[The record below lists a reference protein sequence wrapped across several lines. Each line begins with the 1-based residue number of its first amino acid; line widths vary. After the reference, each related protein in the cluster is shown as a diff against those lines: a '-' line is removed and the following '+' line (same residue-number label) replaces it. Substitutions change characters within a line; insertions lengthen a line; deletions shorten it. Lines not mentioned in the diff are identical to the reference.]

1 MQPFLRFLSYNNTVP
16 IALTILLS
24 GAGATFAA
32 TNPESIY
39 DSAQSVVVADNT
51 YIANK
56 DLSSFTPR
64 ILIMGVTEDADNY
77 YVAYALTTIDVVDAV
92 WRDVVKEGV
101 LTVSKGVLGEYG
113 DLGLYATEQF
123 KQIVDSQLAYL
134 REVQEIE
141 RKQVT
146 QKIVAT
152 SYSGL
157 IGQFLDES
165 TEVLPGYV
173 PVVTPPSPPEP
184 IVEATPQP
192 DTEGQQD
199 PENEL
204 PQPNPEDPSSNEGGA
219 AVGTSTPSDPLAA
232 PQIQIL
238 GDNPVELS
246 LNASYVDLG
255 IVATDDSGAIPQI
268 KKYVDGVEI
277 SDQVV
282 IDTSL
287 AGEHVIRYVATDVD
301 GNSTSAERLIR
312 VLQSESEPVPD
323 PETDPVVVPVQDPVT
338 DPVVEPVPEAAP
350 PVPENTTAPQTQ
362 TTEEPPAEA
371 ASTPVAE

>member
-1 MQPFLRFLSYNNTVP
+1 MQPFLRFLSYNNAVP

-64 ILIMGVTEDADNY
+64 IVIMGVTEDADNY

-92 WRDVVKEGV
+92 WRDVVKESV

-146 QKIVAT
+146 QKVVAT

-173 PVVTPPSPPEP
+173 PVVTPPKPIAEVAPPATDEP
-184 IVEATPQP
+184 
-192 DTEGQQD
+192 QD
-199 PENEL
+199 PENTAPEL
-204 PQPNPEDPSSNEGGA
+204 ETPAPQDGDANA
-219 AVGTSTPSDPLAA
+219 GTSTPSNSSEA

-277 SDQVV
+277 SDQVA

-287 AGEHVIRYVATDVD
+287 AGEHLIRYVATDVD

-312 VLQSESEPVPD
+312 VLQSESEPALD
-323 PETDPVVVPVQDPVT
+323 LEADPVVEPVQ

>member
-1 MQPFLRFLSYNNTVP
+1 MNPFLRFLSYNNAVP

-64 ILIMGVTEDADNY
+64 IVIMGVTEDADNY

-92 WRDVVKEGV
+92 WRDVVKESV

-146 QKIVAT
+146 QKVVAT

-173 PVVTPPSPPEP
+173 PVVTPPLPPEP
-184 IVEATPQP
+184 IVEVTPP
-192 DTEGQQD
+192 LNTDEPQD
-199 PENEL
+199 PENNTPDPVGPA
-204 PQPNPEDPSSNEGGA
+204 PQDGGSGS
-219 AVGTSTPSDPLAA
+219 GTSTPSNPSSA

-238 GDNPVELS
+238 GDNPVELT

-277 SDQVV
+277 SDQVS
-282 IDTSL
+282 IDTSV
-287 AGEHVIRYVATDVD
+287 AGQHVVRYVATDVD
-301 GNSTSAERLIR
+301 GNSTSAERTVT
-312 VLQSESEPVPD
+312 VL
-323 PETDPVVVPVQDPVT
+323 
-338 DPVVEPVPEAAP
+338 EPVPEAAP
-350 PVPENTTAPQTQ
+350 DPAPQPAPQPDPVDTIPPQTQ

-371 ASTPVAE
+371 ASTPIAE

>member
-1 MQPFLRFLSYNNTVP
+1 MQPFFRFLSYNNAVP

-64 ILIMGVTEDADNY
+64 IVILGVAEDTDNY
-77 YVAYALTTIDVVDAV
+77 YVTYALTTIDVVDAV
-92 WRDVVKEGV
+92 WRDIVKESV

-134 REVQEIE
+134 HEVQEIE

-173 PVVTPPSPPEP
+173 PVVTPPRPPEP
-184 IVEATPQP
+184 IAEATPP
-192 DTEGQQD
+192 LDTGEPQD
-199 PENEL
+199 PENNTPDPEEPA
-204 PQPNPEDPSSNEGGA
+204 PQDGGSGS
-219 AVGTSTPSDPLAA
+219 GTSTPANPSSA

-238 GDNPVELS
+238 GDNPVQLS
-246 LNASYVDLG
+246 LNATYVDLG
-255 IVATDDSGAIPQI
+255 IVATDDSGAIPQVT
-268 KKYVDGVEI
+268 KYVDGVAI

-282 IDTSL
+282 IDTSV
-287 AGEHVIRYVATDVD
+287 AGQRVIRYVATDVD
-301 GNSTSAERLIR
+301 GNSTSAERI
-312 VLQSESEPVPD
+312 VTVVQPSPAPDTTPEPIP
-323 PETDPVVVPVQDPVT
+323 TDTITPPVQSADTP
-338 DPVVEPVPEAAP
+338 PEG
-350 PVPENTTAPQTQ
+350 
-362 TTEEPPAEA
+362 AE
-371 ASTPVAE
+371 STPATE